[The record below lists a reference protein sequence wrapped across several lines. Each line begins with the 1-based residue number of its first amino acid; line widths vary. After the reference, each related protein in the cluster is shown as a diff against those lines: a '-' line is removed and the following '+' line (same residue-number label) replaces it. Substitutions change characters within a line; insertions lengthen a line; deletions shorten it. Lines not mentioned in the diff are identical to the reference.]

1 MVHQY
6 RPNFPHRFNA
16 DGSYDSICTLCRLA
30 VATTRIEAELS
41 QHEQNHKCGLDA
53 STPRI
58 RLSIQSKDLL
68 SFCRRLKATASWVAY
83 PWRVSASIRPGKR
96 SVRDEGLQVVL

>member
-16 DGSYDSICTLCRLA
+16 DGSYDSICSLCRLA
-30 VATTRIEAELS
+30 VATARIEAELS
-41 QHEQNHKCGLDA
+41 QHERNHKCGLDA

-58 RLSIQSKDLL
+58 RLPIQSKALL
-68 SFCRRLKATASWVAY
+68 SFFRGLTATASWVAY
-83 PWRVSASIRPGKR
+83 PWRVPAAIWPGKR
-96 SVRDEGLQVVL
+96 PVRDEGLQVVL